1 MNSTDFEARLSTL
14 QARCNRALTVALGE
28 PGSEFNSSAA
38 PLLKRLFQAGDYALN
53 TPGKRIRPA
62 LVYAAAAAVDAQAI
76 HHPALDGAA
85 CAVEMVHAYSL
96 THDDLPSM
104 DDDDLR
110 RGRPT
115 VHKAFDEATAIL
127 AGDAL
132 QARAF
137 ELLANLD
144 KLDAA
149 RRSRLVAI
157 LAAASGPRG
166 MVGGQAIDIDATDQT
181 IGMESLQA
189 MHALKTGA
197 LIRVSV
203 AMGATVAGAD
213 EGELSQLDLY
223 AHNIGLAFQ
232 IRDDVLNATS
242 DTDDLGKRAGSDVA
256 HNKSTYV
263 SLLGV
268 EGARAK
274 SAELMAESVAALSG
288 FPGQTGL
295 LLGLARYIVDRTK

>member
-14 QARCNRALTVALGE
+14 QARCNRALAVALGE
-28 PGSEFNSSAA
+28 PGSEFNSSAV

-115 VHKAFDEATAIL
+115 LHKAFDEATAIL

-137 ELLANLD
+137 ELLANLG

-149 RRSRLVAI
+149 RCSRLVAI

-197 LIRVSV
+197 LIRASV

-213 EGELSQLDLY
+213 ERELSQLDLY

-232 IRDDVLNATS
+232 IRDDVLNATG
-242 DTDDLGKRAGSDVA
+242 DTDDLGKRAGSDAA

-268 EGARAK
+268 AGARAK
-274 SAELMAESVAALSG
+274 SAELLAESMAALSG